1 MEDRQVCVSSRHG
14 LLVPGSQPI
23 EPKWRTLSAPLHPRH
38 VGKDGLLG
46 LRQQRLRGPV
56 LLVCCWRQH
65 RFRSNPAHLL
75 YGYGTI
81 LTAAVQGSVPRNLSA
96 VLLHQCPA
104 IGKWPLAVAI
114 SNIVLEVARERGLIT
129 ASTRFITLSPSSTH
143 YQWEALPSSRAG
155 DELVCAS
162 PTSLHVRTQYGKWL
176 PCRRPPV
183 LAAWQAHLRSWLAVL
198 GLPADPSPTRA
209 VVWRRDSHSNNAKRR
224 IVNLAEVTALFE
236 PAAHVVSASEE
247 LSAVE
252 QVRLF
257 RSFALLVSTHG
268 SHLVGLVFSPP
279 HVVVVELQSEPS
291 DMMLPNNA
299 PCFVARYVLSTGH
312 ATARPLRCNSTQ
324 FSCRMRHKEADLQIS
339 TDRLRADLGASCWWT
354 PNQRCVV
361 KHATSVGSASLPPA
375 IRNGSSGG

>member
-1 MEDRQVCVSSRHG
+1 
-14 LLVPGSQPI
+14 
-23 EPKWRTLSAPLHPRH
+23 
-38 VGKDGLLG
+38 
-46 LRQQRLRGPV
+46 
-56 LLVCCWRQH
+56 
-65 RFRSNPAHLL
+65 
-75 YGYGTI
+75 
-81 LTAAVQGSVPRNLSA
+81 
-96 VLLHQCPA
+96 
-104 IGKWPLAVAI
+104 
-114 SNIVLEVARERGLIT
+114 
-129 ASTRFITLSPSSTH
+129 
-143 YQWEALPSSRAG
+143 
-155 DELVCAS
+155 
-162 PTSLHVRTQYGKWL
+162 
-176 PCRRPPV
+176 
-183 LAAWQAHLRSWLAVL
+183 
-198 GLPADPSPTRA
+198 
-209 VVWRRDSHSNNAKRR
+209 
-224 IVNLAEVTALFE
+224 
-236 PAAHVVSASEE
+236 
-247 LSAVE
+247 VE

-361 KHATSVGSASLPPA
+361 KHATSGGSASLPPA